1 MVTGRRSEG
10 VVTTL
15 LARLDLGMRVIRFI
29 WASPRGGPIYRLGQ
43 DFADLFLS
51 YLPSTREEGLF
62 FPFILSFLYTCVPFF
77 CICEIFCPLL
87 RSVRS
92 IQHIL
97 VTKIITRIDRQS
109 RDDSLNLINPS
120 LIENCSTLLSNHD
133 IIRLTRFVTK
143 IKVRVMK

>member
-62 FPFILSFLYTCVPFF
+62 FLLFYLFFTPVFLFF
-77 CICEIFCPLL
+77 A
-87 RSVRS
+87 
-92 IQHIL
+92 
-97 VTKIITRIDRQS
+97 
-109 RDDSLNLINPS
+109 
-120 LIENCSTLLSNHD
+120 
-133 IIRLTRFVTK
+133 FVK
-143 IKVRVMK
+143 FFVLF